1 MRMQQTETAGIT
13 PGWGRRS
20 AYDEWVDSLEIP
32 IHTGYY
38 VEDIRTV
45 EVGEWPE
52 RGLNAAILKLAGQE
66 GVTEVRV
73 SEIPPGKTTAPVRQA
88 LDELVYVAEGRGLS
102 SISAGGRPPVTF

>member
-1 MRMQQTETAGIT
+1 MRMQQTETAGVT

-45 EVGEWPE
+45 EVGPWPE
-52 RGLNAAILKLAGQE
+52 RGLNAAILKLAGE
-66 GVTEVRV
+66 GGVTEGRG
-73 SEIPPGKTTAPVRQA
+73 SETPPGKPSEPVHQA
-88 LDELVYVAEGRGLS
+88 LDELVYVADGRGLS
-102 SISAGGRPPVTF
+102 SISAGGR